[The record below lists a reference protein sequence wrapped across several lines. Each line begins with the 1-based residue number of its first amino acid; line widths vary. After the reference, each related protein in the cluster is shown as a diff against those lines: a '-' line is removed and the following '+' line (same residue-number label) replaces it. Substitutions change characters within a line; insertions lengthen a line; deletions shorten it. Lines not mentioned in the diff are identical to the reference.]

1 MDKQTEDYKVV
12 LFLYCISL
20 EAVKTYSNFDLAPKD
35 KRNLTLIIEE
45 FEKYAVSN
53 VNKTYERFIFNS
65 KKPTRWW
72 KRGCTQHVCAIL

>member
-1 MDKQTEDYKVV
+1 MEDYKVV

-35 KRNLTLIIEE
+35 KRNLALIIEE
-45 FEKYAVSN
+45 FENYAVSN

-65 KKPTRWW
+65 KEPTRRR
-72 KRGCTQHVCAIL
+72 KRGCTHNTSVLSCD